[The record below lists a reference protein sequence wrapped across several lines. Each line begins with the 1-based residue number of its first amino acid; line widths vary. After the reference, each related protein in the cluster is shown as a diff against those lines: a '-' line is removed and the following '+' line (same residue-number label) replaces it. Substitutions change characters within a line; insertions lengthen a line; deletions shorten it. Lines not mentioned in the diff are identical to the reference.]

1 MADNNEKL
9 EKDLQGQEA
18 DIEINVINDVAE
30 EEKKEVPPVEGK
42 VVEQPEAEATEEVKE
57 ENNKEEEKEEDKVKE
72 EVQEE
77 PADDAEKHEQ
87 EEEISEES
95 QEQEEGKAEQDEDK
109 DEQHDES
116 NSDDKDD
123 SDDKAEVDDAA
134 DEPSEKERELM
145 AQIETYKE
153 AEQLRE
159 LAIMKHQAETQLDDT
174 TNQVHDALIKTI
186 KKYEIPEDKTL
197 NELRAESPEKAA
209 ILEGLLAKAQEVIQD
224 TSAQLSA
231 QVEERAKDIL
241 FNKAGKM
248 FEAYKMTEEQA
259 DIAAAT
265 FINIMNQVGIND
277 LDEDLAA
284 KVRLSVAQA
293 KMDSPDMVEVAPVKE
308 EKKVVE
314 TKEETVQKSEK
325 DIKEEVPPTEK
336 EIAEEALPAEE
347 VPHVE
352 EALPTEEKKPD
363 ISEFMEGIEGNA
375 SKASDVNTDNVLAK
389 LNALPFK
396 ERTKFYKENMDLIN
410 EAMKKAR
417 G

>member
-9 EKDLQGQEA
+9 EKDLQNQEPS
-18 DIEINVINDVAE
+18 IEVNVTNDVAE
-30 EEKKEVPPVEGK
+30 EEKEKVPPVEEK
-42 VVEQPEAEATEEVKE
+42 VIEQPEAEATVENVKE
-57 ENNKEEEKEEDKVKE
+57 ENKEEEGKAKE

-77 PADDAEKHEQ
+77 PADGAEKPQQKEETSEEPQEQ
-87 EEEISEES
+87 EEEKQDKNEQQPEQ
-95 QEQEEGKAEQDEDK
+95 QEPA
-109 DEQHDES
+109 DES
-116 NSDDKDD
+116 EPDDKDD
-123 SDDKAEVDDAA
+123 SDDKAEIEEPAE
-134 DEPSEKERELM
+134 EPSEREKELI
-145 AQIETYKE
+145 AQVETYKE

-209 ILEGLLAKAQEVIQD
+209 ILEGLLVKAQEVIQD

-231 QVEERAKDIL
+231 QVEERAQDIL

-277 LDEDLAA
+277 LGEDLAA
-284 KVRLSVAQA
+284 KVKLSVAQA
-293 KMDSPDMVEVAPVKE
+293 KMDYPDVVEVTPAQEE
-308 EKKVVE
+308 EKVIE
-314 TKEETVQKSEK
+314 TKEEPVQKSEEVK
-325 DIKEEVPPTEK
+325 DEVPPAE
-336 EIAEEALPAEE
+336 EVAEEALS
-347 VPHVE
+347 
-352 EALPTEEKKPD
+352 TEEKKPD

-417 G
+417 GQAQ

>member
-9 EKDLQGQEA
+9 EKDLQNQEPS
-18 DIEINVINDVAE
+18 IEVNVTNDVAE
-30 EEKKEVPPVEGK
+30 EEKEKVPSVEEK
-42 VVEQPEAEATEEVKE
+42 VIEQPEAEATVENVKE
-57 ENNKEEEKEEDKVKE
+57 ENKEEEGKAKE

-77 PADDAEKHEQ
+77 PADGAEKPQQKEETSEEPQEQ
-87 EEEISEES
+87 EEEKQDKNEQQPEQ
-95 QEQEEGKAEQDEDK
+95 QEPA
-109 DEQHDES
+109 DES
-116 NSDDKDD
+116 EPDDKDD
-123 SDDKAEVDDAA
+123 SDDKAEIEEPAE
-134 DEPSEKERELM
+134 EPSEREKELI
-145 AQIETYKE
+145 AQVETYKE

-209 ILEGLLAKAQEVIQD
+209 ILEGLLVKAQEVIQD

-231 QVEERAKDIL
+231 QVEERAQDIL

-277 LDEDLAA
+277 LGEDLAA
-284 KVRLSVAQA
+284 KVKLSVAQA
-293 KMDSPDMVEVAPVKE
+293 KMDFPDVVEVTPAQEE
-308 EKKVVE
+308 EKVIE
-314 TKEETVQKSEK
+314 TKEEPVQKSEEVK
-325 DIKEEVPPTEK
+325 DEVPPAE
-336 EIAEEALPAEE
+336 EVAEEALS
-347 VPHVE
+347 
-352 EALPTEEKKPD
+352 TEEKKPD

-417 G
+417 GQAQ

>member
-9 EKDLQGQEA
+9 EKDLQNQEPS
-18 DIEINVINDVAE
+18 IEVNVTNDVAE
-30 EEKKEVPPVEGK
+30 EEKDKVPPVEEK
-42 VVEQPEAEATEEVKE
+42 VTEQPEAEATVENVKE
-57 ENNKEEEKEEDKVKE
+57 ENKEEEGKAKE

-77 PADDAEKHEQ
+77 PADGAEKPQQEEETSEEPQEQ
-87 EEEISEES
+87 EEEKQDKNEQQPEQ
-95 QEQEEGKAEQDEDK
+95 QEPA
-109 DEQHDES
+109 DES
-116 NSDDKDD
+116 EPDDKDD
-123 SDDKAEVDDAA
+123 SDDKAEIEEPAE
-134 DEPSEKERELM
+134 EPSEREKELI
-145 AQIETYKE
+145 AQVETYKE

-209 ILEGLLAKAQEVIQD
+209 ILEGLLVKAQEVIQD

-231 QVEERAKDIL
+231 QVEERAQDIL

-277 LDEDLAA
+277 LGEDLAA
-284 KVRLSVAQA
+284 KVKLSVAQA
-293 KMDSPDMVEVAPVKE
+293 KMDYPDVVEVTPAQEE
-308 EKKVVE
+308 EKVIE
-314 TKEETVQKSEK
+314 TKEETVQKSEEVK
-325 DIKEEVPPTEK
+325 DEVPSAEEV
-336 EIAEEALPAEE
+336 AEEALS
-347 VPHVE
+347 
-352 EALPTEEKKPD
+352 TEEKKPD

-417 G
+417 GQAQ

>member
-9 EKDLQGQEA
+9 EKDLQNQEPS
-18 DIEINVINDVAE
+18 IEVNVTNDVAE
-30 EEKKEVPPVEGK
+30 EEKEKVPPVEEK
-42 VVEQPEAEATEEVKE
+42 VIEQPEAEATVENVKE
-57 ENNKEEEKEEDKVKE
+57 ENKEEEGKAKE

-77 PADDAEKHEQ
+77 PTDGAEKPQQEEETSEEPQEQ
-87 EEEISEES
+87 EEEKQDKNEQQPEQ
-95 QEQEEGKAEQDEDK
+95 QEPA
-109 DEQHDES
+109 DES
-116 NSDDKDD
+116 KPDDKDD
-123 SDDKAEVDDAA
+123 SDDKAENEEPAE
-134 DEPSEKERELM
+134 EPSEREKELI
-145 AQIETYKE
+145 AQVETYKE

-209 ILEGLLAKAQEVIQD
+209 ILEGLLVKAQEVIQD

-231 QVEERAKDIL
+231 QVEERAQDIL

-265 FINIMNQVGIND
+265 FINIMNQVGIDD
-277 LDEDLAA
+277 LGEDLAA
-284 KVRLSVAQA
+284 KVKLSVAQA
-293 KMDSPDMVEVAPVKE
+293 KMDYPDVVEVTPAQEE
-308 EKKVVE
+308 EKVIE
-314 TKEETVQKSEK
+314 TKEEPVQKSEEVK
-325 DIKEEVPPTEK
+325 DEVPPAE
-336 EIAEEALPAEE
+336 EVAEEALS
-347 VPHVE
+347 
-352 EALPTEEKKPD
+352 TEEKKPD

-417 G
+417 GQAQ

>member
-9 EKDLQGQEA
+9 EKDLQNQEPS
-18 DIEINVINDVAE
+18 IEVNVTNDVAE
-30 EEKKEVPPVEGK
+30 EEKEKVPPVEEK
-42 VVEQPEAEATEEVKE
+42 VVEQPEVEATVENVKE
-57 ENNKEEEKEEDKVKE
+57 ENKEEEGKAKE

-77 PADDAEKHEQ
+77 PADGAEKPQQKEETSEEPQEQ
-87 EEEISEES
+87 EEEKQDKNEQQPEQ
-95 QEQEEGKAEQDEDK
+95 QEPA
-109 DEQHDES
+109 DES
-116 NSDDKDD
+116 EPDDKDD
-123 SDDKAEVDDAA
+123 SDDKAENEEPAE
-134 DEPSEKERELM
+134 EPSEREKELI
-145 AQIETYKE
+145 AQVETYKE

-209 ILEGLLAKAQEVIQD
+209 ILEGLLVKAQEVIQD

-231 QVEERAKDIL
+231 QVEERAQDIL

-277 LDEDLAA
+277 LGEDLAA
-284 KVRLSVAQA
+284 KVKLSVAQA
-293 KMDSPDMVEVAPVKE
+293 KMDYPDVVEVTPAQEE
-308 EKKVVE
+308 EKVIE
-314 TKEETVQKSEK
+314 TKEEPVQKSEEVK
-325 DIKEEVPPTEK
+325 DEVPSAEEV
-336 EIAEEALPAEE
+336 AEEALS
-347 VPHVE
+347 
-352 EALPTEEKKPD
+352 TEEKKPD

-417 G
+417 GQAQ

>member
-9 EKDLQGQEA
+9 EKDLQNQEPS
-18 DIEINVINDVAE
+18 IEVNVTNDVAE
-30 EEKKEVPPVEGK
+30 EEKEKEEK
-42 VVEQPEAEATEEVKE
+42 VAEQPEAEATEENVKE
-57 ENNKEEEKEEDKVKE
+57 ENEAKEEDKVKDE
-72 EVQEE
+72 AQEE
-77 PADDAEKHEQ
+77 PADDAEKPQQEEKASEEPQEQ
-87 EEEISEES
+87 EEE
-95 QEQEEGKAEQDEDK
+95 KAEQDEDK

-123 SDDKAEVDDAA
+123 TDDKAEIEEPA
-134 DEPSEKERELM
+134 DEPSEREKELI
-145 AQIETYKE
+145 AQVETYKE

-248 FEAYKMTEEQA
+248 FDAYKMTEEQA
-259 DIAAAT
+259 NIAAAT

-277 LDEDLAA
+277 LGEDLAA
-284 KVRLSVAQA
+284 KVKLSVAQA
-293 KMDSPDMVEVAPVKE
+293 KMDSPDVVEVAPVQEDEKVIEVE
-308 EKKVVE
+308 EK
-314 TKEETVQKSEK
+314 TEEHVQNSEE
-325 DIKEEVPPTEK
+325 DIKDEVPP
-336 EIAEEALPAEE
+336 ADE
-347 VPHVE
+347 VVE
-352 EALPTEEKKPD
+352 EKPQEEEKPD

-375 SKASDVNTDNVLAK
+375 AKASDVNTDNVLAK

>member
-9 EKDLQGQEA
+9 EKDLQNQEPS
-18 DIEINVINDVAE
+18 IEVNVTNDVAE
-30 EEKKEVPPVEGK
+30 EEKEKVPPVEEK
-42 VVEQPEAEATEEVKE
+42 VTEQPEAEATVENVKE
-57 ENNKEEEKEEDKVKE
+57 ENKEEEGKAKE

-77 PADDAEKHEQ
+77 PADGAEKPQQKEETSEEPQEQ
-87 EEEISEES
+87 EEEKQDKNEQQPEQ
-95 QEQEEGKAEQDEDK
+95 QEPA
-109 DEQHDES
+109 DES
-116 NSDDKDD
+116 EPDDKDD
-123 SDDKAEVDDAA
+123 SDDKAENEEPA
-134 DEPSEKERELM
+134 DEPSEREKELI
-145 AQIETYKE
+145 AQVETYKE

-209 ILEGLLAKAQEVIQD
+209 ILEGLLVKAQEVIQD

-231 QVEERAKDIL
+231 QVEERAQDIL

-277 LDEDLAA
+277 LGEDLAA
-284 KVRLSVAQA
+284 KVKLSVAQA
-293 KMDSPDMVEVAPVKE
+293 KMDYPDVVEVTPAQEE
-308 EKKVVE
+308 EKVIE
-314 TKEETVQKSEK
+314 TKEETVQKSEEVK
-325 DIKEEVPPTEK
+325 DEVPSAEEV
-336 EIAEEALPAEE
+336 AEEALS
-347 VPHVE
+347 
-352 EALPTEEKKPD
+352 TEEKKPD

-417 G
+417 GQAQ

>member
-9 EKDLQGQEA
+9 EKDLQNQEPS
-18 DIEINVINDVAE
+18 IEVNVTNDVAE

-42 VVEQPEAEATEEVKE
+42 VIEQPEAEATEEVKE
-57 ENNKEEEKEEDKVKE
+57 ESKEKEEEDKVKE

-77 PADDAEKHEQ
+77 PADGAEKPQQEEVSEEPQEQ
-87 EEEISEES
+87 EEE
-95 QEQEEGKAEQDEDK
+95 KAEQDEDK

-123 SDDKAEVDDAA
+123 SDDKAEIEEPA
-134 DEPSEKERELM
+134 DKPSEREKELI
-145 AQIETYKE
+145 AQVETYKE

-277 LDEDLAA
+277 LGEDLAA
-284 KVRLSVAQA
+284 KVKLSVAQA
-293 KMDSPDMVEVAPVKE
+293 KMDSPDVVDVAPVKE
-308 EKKVVE
+308 ERVEIEE
-314 TKEETVQKSEK
+314 TKKEEPVQKP
-325 DIKEEVPPTEK
+325 EEVKDGVP
-336 EIAEEALPAEE
+336 PAEE
-347 VPHVE
+347 IP
-352 EALPTEEKKPD
+352 PIEEKKPD

-375 SKASDVNTDNVLAK
+375 AKASDVNTDNVLAK

-410 EAMKKAR
+410 EAMKKVR
-417 G
+417 GQAQ

>member
-9 EKDLQGQEA
+9 EKDLQNQEPS
-18 DIEINVINDVAE
+18 IEVNVTNDVAE
-30 EEKKEVPPVEGK
+30 EEKEKVPPVEEK
-42 VVEQPEAEATEEVKE
+42 VTEQPEAEATVENVKE
-57 ENNKEEEKEEDKVKE
+57 ENKEEEGKAKE

-77 PADDAEKHEQ
+77 PADGAEKPQQKEETSEEPQEQ
-87 EEEISEES
+87 EEEKQDKNEQQPEQ
-95 QEQEEGKAEQDEDK
+95 QEPA
-109 DEQHDES
+109 DES
-116 NSDDKDD
+116 EPDDKDD
-123 SDDKAEVDDAA
+123 SDDKAENEEPAE
-134 DEPSEKERELM
+134 EPSEREKELI
-145 AQIETYKE
+145 AQVETYKE

-209 ILEGLLAKAQEVIQD
+209 ILEGLLVKAQEVIQD

-231 QVEERAKDIL
+231 QVEERAQDIL

-277 LDEDLAA
+277 LGEDLAA
-284 KVRLSVAQA
+284 KVKLSVAQA
-293 KMDSPDMVEVAPVKE
+293 KMDYPDVVEVTPAQEE
-308 EKKVVE
+308 EKVIE
-314 TKEETVQKSEK
+314 TKEEPVQKSEEVK
-325 DIKEEVPPTEK
+325 DEVPSAEEV
-336 EIAEEALPAEE
+336 AEEAL
-347 VPHVE
+347 
-352 EALPTEEKKPD
+352 LTEEKKPD

-417 G
+417 GQAQ

>member
-9 EKDLQGQEA
+9 EKDLQNQEPS
-18 DIEINVINDVAE
+18 IEVNVTNDVVE
-30 EEKKEVPPVEGK
+30 EEKNEEK
-42 VVEQPEAEATEEVKE
+42 VAKQPEAEATEENVKE
-57 ENNKEEEKEEDKVKE
+57 EENKEEDKVKE

-77 PADDAEKHEQ
+77 PADDAEKQ
-87 EEEISEES
+87 EEKVSEES
-95 QEQEEGKAEQDEDK
+95 QEQEEEKQDKNEQQP
-109 DEQHDES
+109 EQQEPADES
-116 NSDDKDD
+116 EPDDKDD
-123 SDDKAEVDDAA
+123 SDDKTEVEDVA
-134 DEPSEKERELM
+134 DEPSEREKELI
-145 AQIETYKE
+145 AQVETYKE

-159 LAIMKHQAETQLDDT
+159 LAIMKHQAETQLNDT

-231 QVEERAKDIL
+231 QVEERAKDVL

-259 DIAAAT
+259 NIAAAT

-277 LDEDLAA
+277 LGEDLAA
-284 KVRLSVAQA
+284 KVKLSVAQA
-293 KMDSPDMVEVAPVKE
+293 KMDSPDVVEAAPTQEEKVEIEEAKKE
-308 EKKVVE
+308 EH
-314 TKEETVQKSEK
+314 VQKSEEV
-325 DIKEEVPPTEK
+325 KEEVPPAEE
-336 EIAEEALPAEE
+336 EIVEEALPAEE
-347 VPHVE
+347 VPHV
-352 EALPTEEKKPD
+352 EEKKPD

-375 SKASDVNTDNVLAK
+375 AKASDVNTDNVLAK

>member
-9 EKDLQGQEA
+9 EKDLQNQEPS
-18 DIEINVINDVAE
+18 IEVNVTNDVAE
-30 EEKKEVPPVEGK
+30 EEKEKVPPVEEK
-42 VVEQPEAEATEEVKE
+42 VTEQPEAEATVENVKE
-57 ENNKEEEKEEDKVKE
+57 ENKEEEGKAKE

-77 PADDAEKHEQ
+77 PADGAEKPQQEEETSEEPQEQ
-87 EEEISEES
+87 EEEKQDKNEQQPEQ
-95 QEQEEGKAEQDEDK
+95 QEPA
-109 DEQHDES
+109 DES
-116 NSDDKDD
+116 EPDDKDD
-123 SDDKAEVDDAA
+123 SDDKAEIEEPAE
-134 DEPSEKERELM
+134 EPSEREKELI
-145 AQIETYKE
+145 AQVETYKE

-209 ILEGLLAKAQEVIQD
+209 ILEGLLTKAQEVIQD

-231 QVEERAKDIL
+231 QVEERAQDIL

-265 FINIMNQVGIND
+265 FIDIMNQVGIND
-277 LDEDLAA
+277 LGEDLAA
-284 KVRLSVAQA
+284 KVKLSVAQA
-293 KMDSPDMVEVAPVKE
+293 KMDYPDVVEVTPAQEE
-308 EKKVVE
+308 EKVIE
-314 TKEETVQKSEK
+314 TKEEPVQKSEEVK
-325 DIKEEVPPTEK
+325 DEVPPAE
-336 EIAEEALPAEE
+336 EVAEEALS
-347 VPHVE
+347 
-352 EALPTEEKKPD
+352 TEEKKPD

-417 G
+417 GQAQ

>member
-9 EKDLQGQEA
+9 EKDLQNQEPS
-18 DIEINVINDVAE
+18 IEVNVTNDVAE
-30 EEKKEVPPVEGK
+30 EEKEKVPPVEEK
-42 VVEQPEAEATEEVKE
+42 VIEQPEAEATVENVKE
-57 ENNKEEEKEEDKVKE
+57 ENKEEEGKAKE

-77 PADDAEKHEQ
+77 PADGAEKPQQEEETSEEPQEQ
-87 EEEISEES
+87 EEEKQDKNEQQPEQ
-95 QEQEEGKAEQDEDK
+95 QEPA
-109 DEQHDES
+109 DES
-116 NSDDKDD
+116 EPDDKDD
-123 SDDKAEVDDAA
+123 SDDKAENEEPAE
-134 DEPSEKERELM
+134 EPSEREKELI
-145 AQIETYKE
+145 AQVETYKE

-209 ILEGLLAKAQEVIQD
+209 ILEGLLVKAQEVIQD

-231 QVEERAKDIL
+231 QVEERAQDIL

-277 LDEDLAA
+277 LGEDLAA
-284 KVRLSVAQA
+284 KVKLSVAQA
-293 KMDSPDMVEVAPVKE
+293 KMDYPDVVEVTPAQEE
-308 EKKVVE
+308 EKVIE
-314 TKEETVQKSEK
+314 TKEEPVQKSEEVK
-325 DIKEEVPPTEK
+325 DEVPPAE
-336 EIAEEALPAEE
+336 EVAEEALS
-347 VPHVE
+347 
-352 EALPTEEKKPD
+352 TEEKKPD

-417 G
+417 GQAQ

>member
-9 EKDLQGQEA
+9 EKDLQNQEPS
-18 DIEINVINDVAE
+18 IEVNVTNDVAE
-30 EEKKEVPPVEGK
+30 EEKEKVPPVEEK
-42 VVEQPEAEATEEVKE
+42 VTEQPEAEATVENVKE
-57 ENNKEEEKEEDKVKE
+57 ENKEEEGKAKE

-77 PADDAEKHEQ
+77 PADGAEKPQQKEETSEEPQEQ
-87 EEEISEES
+87 EEEKQDKNEQQPEQ
-95 QEQEEGKAEQDEDK
+95 QEPA
-109 DEQHDES
+109 DES
-116 NSDDKDD
+116 EPDDKDD
-123 SDDKAEVDDAA
+123 SDDKAEIEEPAE
-134 DEPSEKERELM
+134 EPSEREKELI
-145 AQIETYKE
+145 AQVETYKE

-209 ILEGLLAKAQEVIQD
+209 ILEGLLVKAQEVIQD

-231 QVEERAKDIL
+231 QVEERAQDIL

-277 LDEDLAA
+277 LGEDLAA
-284 KVRLSVAQA
+284 KVKLSVAQA
-293 KMDSPDMVEVAPVKE
+293 KMDYPDVVEVTPAQEE
-308 EKKVVE
+308 EKVIE
-314 TKEETVQKSEK
+314 TKEETVQKSEEVK
-325 DIKEEVPPTEK
+325 DEVPS
-336 EIAEEALPAEE
+336 AEE
-347 VPHVE
+347 VAE
-352 EALPTEEKKPD
+352 GALPTEEKKPD

-417 G
+417 GQAQ

>member
-9 EKDLQGQEA
+9 EKDLQNQEPS
-18 DIEINVINDVAE
+18 IEVNVTNDVVE
-30 EEKKEVPPVEGK
+30 EEKEKVPPVEGK
-42 VVEQPEAEATEEVKE
+42 VIEQSEAEATEENV
-57 ENNKEEEKEEDKVKE
+57 KEEDKVKDE
-72 EVQEE
+72 AQEE
-77 PADDAEKHEQ
+77 PVDSAEKPQQ
-87 EEEISEES
+87 EEKVSEEP

-123 SDDKAEVDDAA
+123 SDNETEVEDVA
-134 DEPSEKERELM
+134 DEPSEREKELI
-145 AQIETYKE
+145 AQVETYKE

-231 QVEERAKDIL
+231 QIEERAKDVL

-248 FEAYKMTEEQA
+248 FDAYKMTEEQA
-259 DIAAAT
+259 NIAAAT

-277 LDEDLAA
+277 LGEDLAA
-284 KVRLSVAQA
+284 KVKLSVAQA
-293 KMDSPDMVEVAPVKE
+293 KMDSPDVVEVPPVQE
-308 EKKVVE
+308 EKPIE
-314 TKEETVQKSEK
+314 AAEETEDVQKPEEVK
-325 DIKEEVPPTEK
+325 DEEVPPTE
-336 EIAEEALPAEE
+336 EVAEEALPAEE
-347 VPHVE
+347 VPHV
-352 EALPTEEKKPD
+352 EEKKPD

-375 SKASDVNTDNVLAK
+375 AKASDVNTDNVLAK

-417 G
+417 GQA

>member
-9 EKDLQGQEA
+9 EKDLQNQEPS
-18 DIEINVINDVAE
+18 IEVNVTDDVAE
-30 EEKKEVPPVEGK
+30 EEKKEEK
-42 VVEQPEAEATEEVKE
+42 VAEQPEAEATEENVKE
-57 ENNKEEEKEEDKVKE
+57 EENKEEDKVKE

-77 PADDAEKHEQ
+77 PADDAEKPQQEEKVSEEPQEQ
-87 EEEISEES
+87 EEEKQDKNEQQPEQ
-95 QEQEEGKAEQDEDK
+95 QEPA
-109 DEQHDES
+109 DES
-116 NSDDKDD
+116 EPDDKDD
-123 SDDKAEVDDAA
+123 SDNKAEVEDVA
-134 DEPSEKERELM
+134 DEPSEREKELI
-145 AQIETYKE
+145 AQVETYRE

-159 LAIMKHQAETQLDDT
+159 LAIMKHQAETQLNDT

-231 QVEERAKDIL
+231 QVEERAKDVL

-259 DIAAAT
+259 NIAAAT

-277 LDEDLAA
+277 LGEDLAA
-284 KVRLSVAQA
+284 KVKLSVAQA
-293 KMDSPDMVEVAPVKE
+293 KMDSPDVVEAAPTQEEKVEIEEAKKE
-308 EKKVVE
+308 EH
-314 TKEETVQKSEK
+314 VQKSEEV
-325 DIKEEVPPTEK
+325 KEEVPPAE
-336 EIAEEALPAEE
+336 EVAEEALPAEE
-347 VPHVE
+347 VPHV
-352 EALPTEEKKPD
+352 EEKKPD

-375 SKASDVNTDNVLAK
+375 AKASDVNTDNVLAK

-417 G
+417 GQAQ

>member
-9 EKDLQGQEA
+9 EKDLQNQEPS
-18 DIEINVINDVAE
+18 IEVNVTNDVAE
-30 EEKKEVPPVEGK
+30 EEKEKVPPVEEK
-42 VVEQPEAEATEEVKE
+42 VIEQPEAEATVENVKE
-57 ENNKEEEKEEDKVKE
+57 ENKEEEGKAKE

-77 PADDAEKHEQ
+77 PADGAEKPQQKEETSEEPQEQ
-87 EEEISEES
+87 EEEKQDKNEQQPEQ
-95 QEQEEGKAEQDEDK
+95 QEPA
-109 DEQHDES
+109 DES
-116 NSDDKDD
+116 EPDDKDD
-123 SDDKAEVDDAA
+123 SDDKAENEEPA
-134 DEPSEKERELM
+134 DEPSEREKELI
-145 AQIETYKE
+145 AQVETYKE

-209 ILEGLLAKAQEVIQD
+209 ILEGLLTKAQEVIQD

-231 QVEERAKDIL
+231 QVEERAQDIL

-277 LDEDLAA
+277 LGEDLAA
-284 KVRLSVAQA
+284 KVKLSVAQA
-293 KMDSPDMVEVAPVKE
+293 KMDYPDVVEVTPAQEE
-308 EKKVVE
+308 EKVIE
-314 TKEETVQKSEK
+314 TKEEPVQKSEEVK
-325 DIKEEVPPTEK
+325 DEVPPAE
-336 EIAEEALPAEE
+336 EVAEEALS
-347 VPHVE
+347 
-352 EALPTEEKKPD
+352 TEEKKPD

-417 G
+417 GQAQ

>member
-9 EKDLQGQEA
+9 EKDLQNQEPS
-18 DIEINVINDVAE
+18 IEVNVTNDVAE
-30 EEKKEVPPVEGK
+30 EEKEKVPPVEEK
-42 VVEQPEAEATEEVKE
+42 VTEQPEAEATVENVKE
-57 ENNKEEEKEEDKVKE
+57 ENKEEEGKAKE

-77 PADDAEKHEQ
+77 PADGAEKPQQKEETSEEPQEQ
-87 EEEISEES
+87 EEEKQDKNEQQPEQ
-95 QEQEEGKAEQDEDK
+95 QEPA
-109 DEQHDES
+109 DES
-116 NSDDKDD
+116 EPDDKDD
-123 SDDKAEVDDAA
+123 SDDKAENEEPAE
-134 DEPSEKERELM
+134 EPSEREKELI
-145 AQIETYKE
+145 AQVETYKE

-209 ILEGLLAKAQEVIQD
+209 ILEGLLVKAQEVIQD

-231 QVEERAKDIL
+231 QVEERAQDIL

-277 LDEDLAA
+277 LGEDLAA
-284 KVRLSVAQA
+284 KVKLSVAQA
-293 KMDSPDMVEVAPVKE
+293 KMDYPDVVEVTPAQEE
-308 EKKVVE
+308 EKVIE
-314 TKEETVQKSEK
+314 TKEEPVQKSEEVK
-325 DIKEEVPPTEK
+325 DEVPSAEEV
-336 EIAEEALPAEE
+336 AEEALS
-347 VPHVE
+347 
-352 EALPTEEKKPD
+352 TEEKKPD

-417 G
+417 GQAQ

>member
-9 EKDLQGQEA
+9 EKDLQNQEPS
-18 DIEINVINDVAE
+18 IEVNVTNDVAE
-30 EEKKEVPPVEGK
+30 EEKEKVPPVEEK
-42 VVEQPEAEATEEVKE
+42 VTEQPEAEATVENVKE
-57 ENNKEEEKEEDKVKE
+57 ENKEEEGKAKE

-77 PADDAEKHEQ
+77 PADGAEKPQQKEETSEEPQEQ
-87 EEEISEES
+87 EEEKQDKNEQQPEQQES
-95 QEQEEGKAEQDEDK
+95 A
-109 DEQHDES
+109 DES
-116 NSDDKDD
+116 EPDDKDD
-123 SDDKAEVDDAA
+123 SDDKAEIEEPAE
-134 DEPSEKERELM
+134 EPSEREKELI
-145 AQIETYKE
+145 AQVETYKE

-209 ILEGLLAKAQEVIQD
+209 ILEGLLVKAQEVIQD

-231 QVEERAKDIL
+231 QVEERAQDIL

-277 LDEDLAA
+277 LGEDLAA
-284 KVRLSVAQA
+284 KVKLSVAQA
-293 KMDSPDMVEVAPVKE
+293 KMDYPDVVEVTPAQEE
-308 EKKVVE
+308 EKVIE
-314 TKEETVQKSEK
+314 TKEEPVQKSEEVK
-325 DIKEEVPPTEK
+325 DEVPSAEEV
-336 EIAEEALPAEE
+336 AEEAL
-347 VPHVE
+347 
-352 EALPTEEKKPD
+352 LTEEKKPD

-417 G
+417 GQAQ

>member
-9 EKDLQGQEA
+9 EKDLQNQEA
-18 DIEINVINDVAE
+18 DIEVDVTNDVAE
-30 EEKKEVPPVEGK
+30 EEKEK
-42 VVEQPEAEATEEVKE
+42 VVEQPEAEATEESE
-57 ENNKEEEKEEDKVKE
+57 VKE

-77 PADDAEKHEQ
+77 PADDTEKPQQEEVSEEPQEQ
-87 EEEISEES
+87 EEE
-95 QEQEEGKAEQDEDK
+95 KVEQDEDK

-116 NSDDKDD
+116 EPDDKDD

-209 ILEGLLAKAQEVIQD
+209 ILEGLLAKAQEVIQT
-224 TSAQLSA
+224 TSAKLSA
-231 QVEERAKDIL
+231 QVEEKAKDVL
-241 FNKAGKM
+241 FDKAGKM
-248 FEAYKMTEEQA
+248 FDAYKMTEEQA
-259 DIAAAT
+259 NIAAAT

-277 LDEDLAA
+277 LGEDLAA
-284 KVRLSVAQA
+284 KVKLSVAQA
-293 KMDSPDMVEVAPVKE
+293 KMDSPDVVEVAPVQEEKAVEVEETKKE
-308 EKKVVE
+308 EPVQNS
-314 TKEETVQKSEK
+314 EEEIK
-325 DIKEEVPPTEK
+325 DEVPP
-336 EIAEEALPAEE
+336 AEEDKK
-347 VPHVE
+347 VE
-352 EALPTEEKKPD
+352 EQKPD

-375 SKASDVNTDNVLAK
+375 AKASDVNTDNVLAK

-417 G
+417 GQAQ

>member
-9 EKDLQGQEA
+9 EKDLQNQEA
-18 DIEINVINDVAE
+18 DIEVDVTNDVAE
-30 EEKKEVPPVEGK
+30 EEEEK
-42 VVEQPEAEATEEVKE
+42 VVEQSEAEATEESE
-57 ENNKEEEKEEDKVKE
+57 VKE

-77 PADDAEKHEQ
+77 PADDTEKKQ
-87 EEEISEES
+87 EEVSEEP
-95 QEQEEGKAEQDEDK
+95 EQKEEKQDEDEQPEQQQEPA
-109 DEQHDES
+109 DEPEP
-116 NSDDKDD
+116 DDKDD

-209 ILEGLLAKAQEVIQD
+209 ILEGLLAKAQEVIQT
-224 TSAQLSA
+224 TSAKLSA
-231 QVEERAKDIL
+231 QVEEKAKDVL
-241 FNKAGKM
+241 FDKAGKM
-248 FEAYKMTEEQA
+248 FDAYKMTEEQA
-259 DIAAAT
+259 NIAAAT

-277 LDEDLAA
+277 LGEDLAA
-284 KVRLSVAQA
+284 KVKLSVAQA
-293 KMDSPDMVEVAPVKE
+293 KMDSPDVVEVAPVQEEKAIEVEETKKE
-308 EKKVVE
+308 EP
-314 TKEETVQKSEK
+314 VQKSEEEIK
-325 DIKEEVPPTEK
+325 DEVPP
-336 EIAEEALPAEE
+336 AEEEI
-347 VPHVE
+347 VE
-352 EALPTEEKKPD
+352 EKPQEEEKPD

-375 SKASDVNTDNVLAK
+375 AKASDVNTDNVLAK

-417 G
+417 GQAQ

>member
-9 EKDLQGQEA
+9 EKDLQNQEPS
-18 DIEINVINDVAE
+18 IEVNVTNDVAE
-30 EEKKEVPPVEGK
+30 DEKEKVPPVKEK
-42 VVEQPEAEATEEVKE
+42 VIEQPEAEATVENVKE
-57 ENNKEEEKEEDKVKE
+57 ENKEEEGKAKE

-77 PADDAEKHEQ
+77 PADGAEKPQQEEETSEEPQEQ
-87 EEEISEES
+87 EEEKQDKNEQQPEQ
-95 QEQEEGKAEQDEDK
+95 QEPA
-109 DEQHDES
+109 DES
-116 NSDDKDD
+116 EPDDKDD
-123 SDDKAEVDDAA
+123 SDDKAEIEEPAE
-134 DEPSEKERELM
+134 EPSEREKELI
-145 AQIETYKE
+145 AQVETYKE

-209 ILEGLLAKAQEVIQD
+209 ILEGLLTKAQEVIQD

-231 QVEERAKDIL
+231 QVEERAQDIL

-277 LDEDLAA
+277 LGEDLAA
-284 KVRLSVAQA
+284 KVKLSVAQA
-293 KMDSPDMVEVAPVKE
+293 KMDFPDVVEVTPAQEE
-308 EKKVVE
+308 EKVIE
-314 TKEETVQKSEK
+314 TKEETVQKSEEVK
-325 DIKEEVPPTEK
+325 DEVPSAE
-336 EIAEEALPAEE
+336 EAAEEALS
-347 VPHVE
+347 
-352 EALPTEEKKPD
+352 TEEKKPD

-417 G
+417 GQAQ

>member
-9 EKDLQGQEA
+9 EKDLQNQEPS
-18 DIEINVINDVAE
+18 IEVNVTNDVVE
-30 EEKKEVPPVEGK
+30 EEKNEEK
-42 VVEQPEAEATEEVKE
+42 VAKQPEAEATEENVKE
-57 ENNKEEEKEEDKVKE
+57 EENKEEDKVKE

-77 PADDAEKHEQ
+77 PADDAEKPQQEEKVSEEPQEQ
-87 EEEISEES
+87 EEEKQDKNEQQPEQ
-95 QEQEEGKAEQDEDK
+95 QEPA
-109 DEQHDES
+109 DES
-116 NSDDKDD
+116 EPDDKDD
-123 SDDKAEVDDAA
+123 SDNKAEVEDVA
-134 DEPSEKERELM
+134 DEPSEREKELI
-145 AQIETYKE
+145 AQVETYKE

-159 LAIMKHQAETQLDDT
+159 LAIMKHQAETQLNDT

-231 QVEERAKDIL
+231 QVEERAKDVL

-259 DIAAAT
+259 NIAAAT

-277 LDEDLAA
+277 LGEDLAA
-284 KVRLSVAQA
+284 KVKLSVAQA
-293 KMDSPDMVEVAPVKE
+293 KMDSPDVVEAAPTQEEKVEIEEAKKE
-308 EKKVVE
+308 EH
-314 TKEETVQKSEK
+314 VQKSEEV
-325 DIKEEVPPTEK
+325 KEEVPPAE
-336 EIAEEALPAEE
+336 EVAEEALPAEE
-347 VPHVE
+347 VPHV
-352 EALPTEEKKPD
+352 EEKKPD

-375 SKASDVNTDNVLAK
+375 AKASDVNTDNVLAK

-417 G
+417 GQA

>member
-1 MADNNEKL
+1 MAGNNEKET
-9 EKDLQGQEA
+9 EKLQEQEA
-18 DIEINVINDVAE
+18 VIEVDVTDKTNQEVVEDDAKVENVSEETTESEQQDEKEDDSVADDVQEKATEDNEAKEDTSDVAE
-30 EEKKEVPPVEGK
+30 EPDNKEKQNEDEQ
-42 VVEQPEAEATEEVKE
+42 QPEQ
-57 ENNKEEEKEEDKVKE
+57 
-72 EVQEE
+72 QEPTDE
-77 PADDAEKHEQ
+77 PTADDT
-87 EEEISEES
+87 
-95 QEQEEGKAEQDEDK
+95 
-109 DEQHDES
+109 
-116 NSDDKDD
+116 DD
-123 SDDKAEVDDAA
+123 SDDKAEIEEPA
-134 DEPSEKERELM
+134 DEPSEREKELI
-145 AQIETYKE
+145 AQVETYKE

-159 LAIMKHQAETQLDDT
+159 LAIMKHQAETQLNDT

-209 ILEGLLAKAQEVIQD
+209 ILEGLLAKAREVIQD

-248 FEAYKMTEEQA
+248 FDAYKMTEEQA

-277 LDEDLAA
+277 LEEDLAA

-293 KMDSPDMVEVAPVKE
+293 KMDSPDVVEVAPVKE
-308 EKKVVE
+308 EKTIE
-314 TKEETVQKSEK
+314 AKEEALPTEEAKDVQNSKE
-325 DIKEEVPPTEK
+325 DIKEEVPPTEEK
-336 EIAEEALPAEE
+336 IAEE
-347 VPHVE
+347 
-352 EALPTEEKKPD
+352 KPD

-417 G
+417 GQAQ

>member
-9 EKDLQGQEA
+9 EKDLQNQEPS
-18 DIEINVINDVAE
+18 IEVNVTNDVAE
-30 EEKKEVPPVEGK
+30 EEKEKVPPVEEK
-42 VVEQPEAEATEEVKE
+42 VIEQPEAEATVENVKE
-57 ENNKEEEKEEDKVKE
+57 ENKEEEGKAKE

-77 PADDAEKHEQ
+77 PADGAEKPQQKEETSEEPQEQ
-87 EEEISEES
+87 EEEKQDKNEQQPEQ
-95 QEQEEGKAEQDEDK
+95 QEPA
-109 DEQHDES
+109 DES
-116 NSDDKDD
+116 EPDDKDD
-123 SDDKAEVDDAA
+123 SDDKAEIEEPA
-134 DEPSEKERELM
+134 DEPSEREKELI
-145 AQIETYKE
+145 AQVETYKE

-209 ILEGLLAKAQEVIQD
+209 ILEGLLVKAQEVIQD

-231 QVEERAKDIL
+231 QVEERAQDIL

-265 FINIMNQVGIND
+265 FINIMNQVGIDD
-277 LDEDLAA
+277 LGEDLAA
-284 KVRLSVAQA
+284 KVKLSVAQA
-293 KMDSPDMVEVAPVKE
+293 KMDYPDVVEVTPAQEE
-308 EKKVVE
+308 EKVIE
-314 TKEETVQKSEK
+314 TKEEPVQKSEEVK
-325 DIKEEVPPTEK
+325 DEVP
-336 EIAEEALPAEE
+336 PAEE
-347 VPHVE
+347 VTE
-352 EALPTEEKKPD
+352 EALSTEEKKPD

-417 G
+417 GQAQ

>member
-9 EKDLQGQEA
+9 EKDLQNQEPS
-18 DIEINVINDVAE
+18 IEVNVTNDVAE
-30 EEKKEVPPVEGK
+30 EEKEKVPPVEEK
-42 VVEQPEAEATEEVKE
+42 VTEQPEAEATVENVKE
-57 ENNKEEEKEEDKVKE
+57 ENKEEEGKAKE

-77 PADDAEKHEQ
+77 PADGAEKPQQEEETSEEPQEQ
-87 EEEISEES
+87 EEEKQDKNEQQPEQ
-95 QEQEEGKAEQDEDK
+95 QEPA
-109 DEQHDES
+109 DES
-116 NSDDKDD
+116 EPDDKDD
-123 SDDKAEVDDAA
+123 SDDKAEIEEPAE
-134 DEPSEKERELM
+134 EPSEREKELI
-145 AQIETYKE
+145 AQVETYKE

-209 ILEGLLAKAQEVIQD
+209 ILEGLLVKAQEVIQD

-231 QVEERAKDIL
+231 QVEERAQDIL

-277 LDEDLAA
+277 LGEDLAA
-284 KVRLSVAQA
+284 KVKLSVAQA
-293 KMDSPDMVEVAPVKE
+293 KMDYPDVVEVTPAQEE
-308 EKKVVE
+308 EKVIE
-314 TKEETVQKSEK
+314 TKEEPVQKSEEVK
-325 DIKEEVPPTEK
+325 DEVPPAE
-336 EIAEEALPAEE
+336 EVAEEALS
-347 VPHVE
+347 
-352 EALPTEEKKPD
+352 TEEKKPD

-417 G
+417 GQAQ

>member
-9 EKDLQGQEA
+9 EKDLQNQEPS
-18 DIEINVINDVAE
+18 IEVNVTNDVAE
-30 EEKKEVPPVEGK
+30 EEKEKVPPVEEK
-42 VVEQPEAEATEEVKE
+42 VIEQPEAEATVENVKE
-57 ENNKEEEKEEDKVKE
+57 ENKEEEGKAKE

-77 PADDAEKHEQ
+77 PADGAEKPQQKEETSEEPQEQ
-87 EEEISEES
+87 EEEKQDKNEQQPEQQES
-95 QEQEEGKAEQDEDK
+95 A
-109 DEQHDES
+109 DES
-116 NSDDKDD
+116 EPDDKDD
-123 SDDKAEVDDAA
+123 SDDKAENEEPAE
-134 DEPSEKERELM
+134 EPSEREKELI
-145 AQIETYKE
+145 AQVETYKE

-209 ILEGLLAKAQEVIQD
+209 ILEGLLTKAQEVIQD

-231 QVEERAKDIL
+231 QVEERAQDIL

-277 LDEDLAA
+277 LGEDLAA
-284 KVRLSVAQA
+284 KVKLSVAQA
-293 KMDSPDMVEVAPVKE
+293 KMDYPDVVEVTPAQEE
-308 EKKVVE
+308 EKVIE
-314 TKEETVQKSEK
+314 TKEETVQKSEEVK
-325 DIKEEVPPTEK
+325 DEVPSAEEV
-336 EIAEEALPAEE
+336 AEEALS
-347 VPHVE
+347 
-352 EALPTEEKKPD
+352 TEEKKPD

-417 G
+417 GQAQ

>member
-9 EKDLQGQEA
+9 EKDLQNQEA
-18 DIEINVINDVAE
+18 DIEVDVTNDVAE
-30 EEKKEVPPVEGK
+30 EEKEK
-42 VVEQPEAEATEEVKE
+42 VVEQPEAEATEESE
-57 ENNKEEEKEEDKVKE
+57 VKE

-77 PADDAEKHEQ
+77 PADDTEKHKQ
-87 EEEISEES
+87 EEVSEEP
-95 QEQEEGKAEQDEDK
+95 QEQKEEKQDEDEQPEQQQEPA
-109 DEQHDES
+109 DEPEP
-116 NSDDKDD
+116 DDKDD

-209 ILEGLLAKAQEVIQD
+209 ILEGLLAKAQEVIQT
-224 TSAQLSA
+224 TSAKLSA
-231 QVEERAKDIL
+231 QVEEKAKDVL
-241 FNKAGKM
+241 FDKAGKM
-248 FEAYKMTEEQA
+248 FDAYKMTEEQA
-259 DIAAAT
+259 NIAAAT

-277 LDEDLAA
+277 LGEDLAA
-284 KVRLSVAQA
+284 KVKLSVAQA
-293 KMDSPDMVEVAPVKE
+293 KMDSPDVVEVAPVQEEKAVEVEETKKE
-308 EKKVVE
+308 EPVQNS
-314 TKEETVQKSEK
+314 EEEIK
-325 DIKEEVPPTEK
+325 DEV
-336 EIAEEALPAEE
+336 LPAEE
-347 VPHVE
+347 DKKVE
-352 EALPTEEKKPD
+352 EQKPD

-375 SKASDVNTDNVLAK
+375 AKASDVNTDNVLAK

-417 G
+417 GQA

>member
-9 EKDLQGQEA
+9 EKDLQNQEPS
-18 DIEINVINDVAE
+18 IEVNVTNDVAE
-30 EEKKEVPPVEGK
+30 EEKEKVPPVEEK
-42 VVEQPEAEATEEVKE
+42 VTEQPEAEATVENVKE
-57 ENNKEEEKEEDKVKE
+57 ENKEEEGKAKE

-77 PADDAEKHEQ
+77 PADGAEKPQQKEETSEEPQEQ
-87 EEEISEES
+87 EEEKQDKNEQQPEQ
-95 QEQEEGKAEQDEDK
+95 QEPA
-109 DEQHDES
+109 DES
-116 NSDDKDD
+116 EPDDKDD
-123 SDDKAEVDDAA
+123 SDDKAEIEEPAE
-134 DEPSEKERELM
+134 EPSEREKELI
-145 AQIETYKE
+145 AQVETYKE

-209 ILEGLLAKAQEVIQD
+209 ILEGLLTKAQEVIQD

-231 QVEERAKDIL
+231 QVEERAQDIL

-265 FINIMNQVGIND
+265 FINIMNQVGIDD
-277 LDEDLAA
+277 LGEDLAA
-284 KVRLSVAQA
+284 KVKLSVAQA
-293 KMDSPDMVEVAPVKE
+293 KMDYPDVVEVTPAQEE
-308 EKKVVE
+308 EKVIE
-314 TKEETVQKSEK
+314 TKEETVQKSEEVK
-325 DIKEEVPPTEK
+325 DEVPSAEEV
-336 EIAEEALPAEE
+336 AEEALS
-347 VPHVE
+347 
-352 EALPTEEKKPD
+352 TEEKKPD

>member
-9 EKDLQGQEA
+9 EKDLQNQEPS
-18 DIEINVINDVAE
+18 IEVNVTNDVAE
-30 EEKKEVPPVEGK
+30 EEKEKVPPVEEK
-42 VVEQPEAEATEEVKE
+42 VIEQPEAEATVENVKE
-57 ENNKEEEKEEDKVKE
+57 ENKEEEGKAKE

-77 PADDAEKHEQ
+77 PADGAEKPQQKEETSEEPQEQ
-87 EEEISEES
+87 EEEKQDKNEQQPEQ
-95 QEQEEGKAEQDEDK
+95 QEPA
-109 DEQHDES
+109 DES
-116 NSDDKDD
+116 EPDDKDD
-123 SDDKAEVDDAA
+123 SDDKAENEEPAE
-134 DEPSEKERELM
+134 EPSEREKELI
-145 AQIETYKE
+145 AQVETYKE

-209 ILEGLLAKAQEVIQD
+209 ILEGLLVKAQEVIQD

-231 QVEERAKDIL
+231 QVEERAQDIL

-277 LDEDLAA
+277 LGEDLAA
-284 KVRLSVAQA
+284 KVKLSVAQA
-293 KMDSPDMVEVAPVKE
+293 KMDYPDVVEVTPAQEE
-308 EKKVVE
+308 EKVIE
-314 TKEETVQKSEK
+314 TKEETVQKSEEVK
-325 DIKEEVPPTEK
+325 DEVPSAEEV
-336 EIAEEALPAEE
+336 AEEALS
-347 VPHVE
+347 
-352 EALPTEEKKPD
+352 TEEKKPD

-417 G
+417 GQAQ

>member
-9 EKDLQGQEA
+9 EKDLQNQEPS
-18 DIEINVINDVAE
+18 IEVNVTNDVAE
-30 EEKKEVPPVEGK
+30 EEKEKVPPVEEK
-42 VVEQPEAEATEEVKE
+42 VTEQPEAEATVENVKE
-57 ENNKEEEKEEDKVKE
+57 ENKEEEGKAKE

-77 PADDAEKHEQ
+77 PADGAEKPQQEEETSEEPQEQ
-87 EEEISEES
+87 EEEKQDKNEQQPEQ
-95 QEQEEGKAEQDEDK
+95 QEPA
-109 DEQHDES
+109 DES
-116 NSDDKDD
+116 EPDDKDD
-123 SDDKAEVDDAA
+123 SDDKAENEEPAE
-134 DEPSEKERELM
+134 EPSEREKELI
-145 AQIETYKE
+145 AQVETYKE

-209 ILEGLLAKAQEVIQD
+209 ILEGLLVKAQEVIQD

-231 QVEERAKDIL
+231 QVEERAQDIL

-265 FINIMNQVGIND
+265 FINIMNQVGIDD
-277 LDEDLAA
+277 LGEDLAA
-284 KVRLSVAQA
+284 KVKLSVAQA
-293 KMDSPDMVEVAPVKE
+293 KMDYPDVVEVTPAQEE
-308 EKKVVE
+308 EKVIE
-314 TKEETVQKSEK
+314 TKEEPVQKSEEVK
-325 DIKEEVPPTEK
+325 DEVPPAE
-336 EIAEEALPAEE
+336 EVAEEALS
-347 VPHVE
+347 
-352 EALPTEEKKPD
+352 TEEKKPD

-417 G
+417 GQAQ